1 MRGSCPRAGA
11 IGGEA
16 VAGKRGSFHP
26 TAQIAVGRAES
37 RSKAREG
44 CAWRPPTNQPPPS
57 PARRRRWLPIICR
70 AGGAFGSKGVSQP
83 GPRDGRSP
91 RGDGPAS
98 EPLLDHSAAMEA
110 SKLPS
115 PIGWKAAHPHL
126 EATSQALGRHRASA
140 DRQAESRQ
148 EKVALTKYSVQV
160 MRLRPCQRSRP
171 LRQSGRIP
179 SNAASWEEPSAFL
192 VFPDTG

>member
-44 CAWRPPTNQPPPS
+44 CAWRPLPINRHPVRRVAEAGSRLFVAPAGHLVQKGGAS
-57 PARRRRWLPIICR
+57 PAP
-70 AGGAFGSKGVSQP
+70 AMGGARERMDRRPNPYRTTRQLWK
-83 GPRDGRSP
+83 
-91 RGDGPAS
+91 
-98 EPLLDHSAAMEA
+98 LLSFQV
-110 SKLPS
+110 L
-115 PIGWKAAHPHL
+115 
-126 EATSQALGRHRASA
+126 RHRASA

-148 EKVALTKYSVQV
+148 EKV
-160 MRLRPCQRSRP
+160 
-171 LRQSGRIP
+171 
-179 SNAASWEEPSAFL
+179 
-192 VFPDTG
+192 